1 MHIFISEHF
10 CRTVSLGDP
19 SRRMLMMVWECM
31 TTCYV
36 LFWTM
41 VVRASDHK
49 DLFVECVTMF
59 TTQFTGLIWVC
70 LLE

>member
-1 MHIFISEHF
+1 
-10 CRTVSLGDP
+10 
-19 SRRMLMMVWECM
+19 MMVWECM